1 MLKSY
6 YGSFVRPGGDEPL
19 VFKAFD
25 EQGNGVLHS
34 NDSSCVVPVESG
46 VPLFVNGLT
55 SSFASAF
62 APELMKLGAQI
73 PKSDLNS
80 SDSWSFS
87 REWDEHFDSAN
98 ERTWG
103 YTVQERY
110 EQLLMECQV
119 TENELKSMS
128 VLDAGCG
135 NGSLTDYIGDKCS
148 SVMGL
153 DFATSVMKANSRK
166 RSKNVQFVQADL
178 HNSPIKDETFDLAYS
193 IGVLH
198 HTPNTRVAFDS
209 VAKMVKPGGRLY
221 IWLYRRPENFLGRM
235 VKVPIYDS
243 LRWIISRLPAA
254 LQGVSVQVYARLV
267 RAFHR
272 LRTGKEPIALRE
284 YLISAYDDLACR
296 WRFYH
301 HPIEIARWFHEA
313 GFDAPTLSHWDNPF
327 GFGMVARKRKQ
338 DATPGISYG
347 DGTKLWDNRETVLGR
362 LHKD

>member
-1 MLKSY
+1 MLTSY
-6 YGSFVRPGGDEPL
+6 MGSFVRPGSDDPL
-19 VFKAFD
+19 VFEAFD
-25 EQGNGVLHS
+25 AQGNGVLHS
-34 NDSSCVVPVESG
+34 NGSGCVIPVESG
-46 VPLFVNGLT
+46 VPVFVDGLT
-55 SSFASAF
+55 TAFAGAF
-62 APELMKLGAQI
+62 APELKKLGVEI
-73 PKSDLNS
+73 PKSDS
-80 SDSWSFS
+80 RRSDSWSFS
-87 REWDEHFDSAN
+87 HEWDEHFGSAV

-110 EQLLMECQV
+110 EQLLLECRV
-119 TENELKSMS
+119 TENELKSMN

-135 NGSLTDYIGDKCS
+135 NGSLTDYIGDKCG

-153 DFATSVMKANSRK
+153 DFATSVKTANSQK

-178 HNSPIKDETFDLAYS
+178 HNSPIKDQTFDLAYS

-209 VAKMVKPGGRLY
+209 VARMVKPGGRLY
-221 IWLYRRPENFLGRM
+221 VWLYRRPENFLGRM
-235 VKVPIYDS
+235 VKVPIYDG
-243 LRWIISRLPAA
+243 LRWVISRLPTS
-254 LQGVSVQVYARLV
+254 LQGALVQVYARLV
-267 RAFHR
+267 RTFHR
-272 LRTGKEPIALRE
+272 LRTGKEPVALRE

-301 HPIEIARWFHEA
+301 HPIEMARWFHEA

-327 GFGMVARKRKQ
+327 GFGMVAIKRKQ

-347 DGTKLWDNRETVLGR
+347 DGVKLWDNRQTVLGR